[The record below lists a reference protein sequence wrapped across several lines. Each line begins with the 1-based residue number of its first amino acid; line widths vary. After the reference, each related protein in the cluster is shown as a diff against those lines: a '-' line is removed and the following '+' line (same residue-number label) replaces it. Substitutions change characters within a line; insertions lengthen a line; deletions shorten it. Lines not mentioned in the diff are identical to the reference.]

1 MANLEVINSSS
12 TQCRKCGISYGRLK
26 GYFPVNYSY
35 LYKGIGYLPYC
46 KQCVDDMYNAYFAE
60 CGNDHDAVRQM
71 CRKLD
76 VYWNESVFD
85 TVSKLNAPRSMMT
98 SYLAK
103 INSVKHAGKSY
114 DDTLKEEG
122 VLWMWPSRYSSAAS
136 NKSQEETVAP
146 GVSDEVI
153 AFWGP
158 GYTPKMYD
166 ELEERYH
173 YWLSELDNPSPS
185 IGVKASLRQIVSL
198 EIDINRERA
207 AGRSTEKL
215 TKALL
220 DALGAA
226 DLKPAQ
232 KDKSDATLENTPM
245 GVWIKKWE
253 EQRPLPEVD
262 PELQDVDGI
271 KKYISIWFTG
281 HLAKSLGIKNIH
293 SKLYED
299 EIAKLRVEKP
309 EYESEDDDD
318 LLSSVLGSDDIE

>member
-1 MANLEVINSSS
+1 MASVEVINASS
-12 TQCRKCGISYGRLK
+12 TQCRKCGLVYGRLK
-26 GYFPVNYSY
+26 GYFPVSYSY
-35 LYKGIGYLPYC
+35 LSKGVGYLPYC
-46 KQCVDDMYNAYFAE
+46 KQCVDDIYNAYYAE
-60 CGNDHDAVRQM
+60 CGNEHDAVRQT

-76 VYWNESVFD
+76 IYFNESIFD

-103 INSVKHAGKSY
+103 INSIKHAGKSY

-122 VLWMWPSRYSSAAS
+122 SLWSWYSKYSASAS
-136 NKSQEETVAP
+136 SDDSPESSSIP
-146 GVSDEVI
+146 GVSDEVV

-158 GYTPKMYD
+158 GYTPAMYA
-166 ELEERYH
+166 ELEQRYH

-232 KDKSDATLENTPM
+232 KDKADATFENTPM
-245 GVWIKKWE
+245 GVWIKRWE

-262 PELQDVDGI
+262 PELEDVDGI

-299 EIAKLRVEKP
+299 EIAKLRVERP

-318 LLSSVLGSDDIE
+318 LLSSVLGGSDE